1 MNAKYSLFTGCAL
14 LLACATV
21 NAQPESERSP
31 GDMTVEERRQMMEH
45 AAKYDNCVYSQAMA
59 NISKHDDIRTVA
71 DDALGQCQTKLQD
84 LENLITGWGM
94 PSGYAE
100 SFGSRIRQRATRKL
114 LPELA
119 IRKAGG

>member
-1 MNAKYSLFTGCAL
+1 MNAKNFFFAGCMCVASLA
-14 LLACATV
+14 V
-21 NAQPESERSP
+21 NAESEAERSP

-45 AAKYDNCVYSQAMA
+45 AAEYDNCVYSQAMA

-71 DDALGQCQTKLQD
+71 DDALGQCTNKLQD

-94 PSGYAE
+94 PAGYAE